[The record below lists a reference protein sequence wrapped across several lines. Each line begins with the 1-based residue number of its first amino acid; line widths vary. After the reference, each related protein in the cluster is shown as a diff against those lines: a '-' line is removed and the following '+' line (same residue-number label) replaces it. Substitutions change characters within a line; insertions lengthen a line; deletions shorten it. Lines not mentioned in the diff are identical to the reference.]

1 MRLVEEKGG
10 EKEMTEMWFL
20 VGPLVVLYVVL
31 LGLALVQWV
40 RHPDTRRL
48 NRWAWLPIIVIFS
61 LVGPLAY
68 LFLGN
73 KRSGA

>member
-1 MRLVEEKGG
+1 MEEKGG
-10 EKEMTEMWFL
+10 EKEMNEMWFL

-68 LFLGN
+68 LLLGN
-73 KRSGA
+73 RRSNA